1 MKDKVRVAGGQGF
14 WGDLLTAPIDQVRKG
29 PIDYLMLDY
38 LAEVTMSILQKQ
50 MNRDP
55 KAGYARDFVSLMQE
69 ILPDCVEK
77 NIKVLSNAGGVNVTG
92 CAEGIANVA
101 RELGLQG
108 KVKIGVITGDDV
120 LDRLDEFIANGVAIN
135 SMDDG
140 TPLAAIR
147 DKVQS
152 ANVYLGAEALV
163 EALAKGANVIV
174 GGRLTDTG
182 LTLAPLMHEFG
193 WSFEDWDKVSAGT
206 IAGHIIE
213 CGAQSSGGN
222 CQYEWQTIPD
232 MVNIGFPIIEASP
245 NGEFVVTKH
254 EGTGG
259 RVNIQSVKEQLLY
272 EMGDPHE
279 YITPD
284 VVADFA
290 SIQLEAAGENR
301 VRVFGITGHPKTD
314 FYKVSIAYTGGWKA
328 VGTLVYSWP
337 DAFEKAQAA
346 DKILR
351 ERLKNLGLEFEV
363 ILTEYVGVN
372 ATHGHLA
379 WNADTFVRN
388 GRNAATND
396 NEYTAQDTHLS
407 DEASLTADKSV
418 RVPSDIPEVQFRI
431 GVRGQNKADV
441 ERFTKEIA
449 PLILT
454 GPPAVTGFAGGRPKV
469 EEIMAYFPAL
479 IPKSLIE
486 TKVDIVEA

>member
-1 MKDKVRVAGGQGF
+1 MKHKLMKDKIRVASGQGF
-14 WGDLLTAPIDQVRKG
+14 WGDMLSAPVDQVRRG

-38 LAEVTMSILQKQ
+38 LAEVTMSIVQKQ
-50 MNRDP
+50 RQRDP
-55 KAGYARDFVSLMQE
+55 NAGYARDFVSLMRE

-77 NIKVLSNAGGVNVTG
+77 GIKVMSNAGGVNVPG
-92 CAEGIANVA
+92 CAEAIRQTAVD
-101 RELGLQG
+101 LGLGG
-108 KVKIGVITGDDV
+108 KVKIGVVTGDDI
-120 LDRLDEFIANGVAIN
+120 LPRLDEFIANGVDLTN
-135 SMDDG
+135 MDTG
-140 TPLAAIR
+140 EPLSAIR

-152 ANVYLGAEALV
+152 ANVYLGAAPLA
-163 EALAKGANVIV
+163 EALAKGAQIVV

-193 WSFEDWDKVSAGT
+193 WTFNDWDRLSAGT

-222 CQYEWQTIPD
+222 CQFDWQNIPNLGD
-232 MVNIGFPIIEASP
+232 VGFPIVEASP
-245 NGEFVVTKH
+245 DGSFVITKH
-254 EGTGG
+254 DGTGG
-259 RVNIQSVKEQLLY
+259 RVNVQSVKEQLLY
-272 EMGDPHE
+272 EMGDPHA

-284 VVADFA
+284 VVADFTTI
-290 SIQLEAAGENR
+290 SLAADGPDR
-301 VRVFGITGHPKTD
+301 VRVFGIKGHQNTE
-314 FYKVSIAYTGGWKA
+314 FYKVSIAYSAGWKA

-337 DAFEKAQAA
+337 DAYLKAQAA

-351 ERLKNLGLEFEV
+351 ERIERLGLSFEL

-379 WNADTFVRN
+379 
-388 GRNAATND
+388 GPPAA
-396 NEYTAQDTHLS
+396 
-407 DEASLTADKSV
+407 
-418 RVPSDIPEVQFRI
+418 DIPEVQLRV

-479 IPKSLIE
+479 IPKDLIE
-486 TKVDIVEA
+486 TKVEIVEA

>member
-50 MNRDP
+50 RNRDP
-55 KAGYARDFVSLMQE
+55 EAGYARDFVSLMHE

-77 NIKVLSNAGGVNVTG
+77 NIKVLSNAGGVNVNG
-92 CAEGIANVA
+92 CASAIADAA
-101 RELGLQG
+101 RERGLQG
-108 KVKIGVITGDDV
+108 KVKIGVVTGDDV
-120 LDRLDEFIANGVAIN
+120 LDRLDTWLADGVEIN

-140 TPLAAIR
+140 TPLTAIR

-152 ANVYLGAEALV
+152 ANVYLGAAPLV
-163 EALAKGANVIV
+163 EALDNGANIIV

-193 WSFEDWDKVSAGT
+193 WSFGDWDKVSAGT

-213 CGAQSSGGN
+213 CGAQCSGGN
-222 CQYEWQTIPD
+222 CQYDWQNIPD
-232 MVNIGFPIIEASP
+232 MANIGFPIVEASP
-245 NGEFVVTKH
+245 DGTFLVTKH

-259 RVNIQSVKEQLLY
+259 RVNVQSVTEQLLY
-272 EMGDPHE
+272 EMGDPKA

-284 VVADFA
+284 VVADFS
-290 SIQLEAAGENR
+290 SINLEAAGENR
-301 VRVFGITGHPKTD
+301 VRVFGITGNPKTD
-314 FYKVSIAYTGGWKA
+314 FYKVSIAYSDGWKS
-328 VGTLVYSWP
+328 VGTLVYAWP
-337 DAFEKAQAA
+337 DALEKAQAA
-346 DKILR
+346 DRILR
-351 ERLKNLGLEFEV
+351 ERLDRLGLEFDL
-363 ILTEYVGVN
+363 ILTEYVGVS
-372 ATHGHLA
+372 AAHGHLA
-379 WNADTFVRN
+379 LQSSPPYEGGVGPDERERV
-388 GRNAATND
+388 GRRGG
-396 NEYTAQDTHLS
+396 
-407 DEASLTADKSV
+407 SL
-418 RVPSDIPEVQFRI
+418 SDIPEVQLRI
-431 GVRGQNKADV
+431 AVRGHDKDAV
-441 ERFTKEIA
+441 TRFTKEIA

>member
-1 MKDKVRVAGGQGF
+1 MKQEVRVAGGQGF
-14 WGDLLTAPIDQVRKG
+14 WGDLLTAPIDQVRNG

-50 MNRDP
+50 RARDP
-55 KAGYARDFVSLMQE
+55 QAGYARDFVSLMSE

-77 NIKVLSNAGGVNVTG
+77 NIKVLSNAGGVNVGG
-92 CAEGIANVA
+92 CAEAIRGAA
-101 RELGLQG
+101 AKLGLSG
-108 KVKIGVITGDDV
+108 KVKIGVVTGDDV
-120 LDRLDEFIANGVAIN
+120 LEKLDSWLDDGVEIN
-135 SMDDG
+135 SMDTG
-140 TPLAAIR
+140 EPLAAIR

-152 ANVYLGAEALV
+152 ANVYLGAAPLVGALG
-163 EALAKGANVIV
+163 KGANIIV

-193 WSFEDWDKVSAGT
+193 WSFDDWDKVSAGT

-222 CQYEWQTIPD
+222 CQYDWPNIPD
-232 MVNIGFPIIEASP
+232 MANIGFPIVEASP
-245 NGEFVVTKH
+245 DGGFIVTKH

-259 RVNIQSVKEQLLY
+259 RVSVQSVTEQLLY

-290 SIQLEAAGENR
+290 SIQLGEDGENR
-301 VRVFGITGHPKTD
+301 VKVFGIIGHPKTD
-314 FYKVSIAYTGGWKA
+314 SYKVSIAYSDGWKS

-337 DAFEKAQAA
+337 DAYEKAKAA
-346 DKILR
+346 DRILR
-351 ERLKNLGLEFEV
+351 ERLDRLGLKFDV
-363 ILTEYVGVN
+363 ILTEFVGVN

-379 WNADTFVRN
+379 
-388 GRNAATND
+388 G
-396 NEYTAQDTHLS
+396 
-407 DEASLTADKSV
+407 
-418 RVPSDIPEVQFRI
+418 VPSSDIPEVQFRI
-431 GVRGQNKADV
+431 GVRGHSRTHV

-454 GPPAVTGFAGGRPKV
+454 GPPGVTGFAGGRPKV

-479 IPKSLIE
+479 IPKSLVD
-486 TKVDIVEA
+486 TKVEIVQA

>member
-1 MKDKVRVAGGQGF
+1 MKETIRVAGGQGF
-14 WGDLLTAPIDQVRKG
+14 WGDMLTAPVDQVRKG
-29 PIDYLMLDY
+29 SIDYLMLDY

-50 MNRDP
+50 RSRDP
-55 KAGYARDFVSLMQE
+55 EAGYARDFVSLMRE

-77 NIKVLSNAGGVNVTG
+77 NIKVLSNAGGVNVIG
-92 CAEGIANVA
+92 CAEAIRDVA
-101 RELGLQG
+101 RELGLAG
-108 KVKIGVITGDDV
+108 KVKIGVVTGDDV
-120 LDRLDEFIANGVAIN
+120 LDKLDAWIAKGIAID
-135 SMDDG
+135 SMDTG
-140 TPLAAIR
+140 EPLAAIR

-152 ANVYLGAEALV
+152 ANVYLGAAPLV
-163 EALAKGANVIV
+163 EALGKGANIIV

-193 WSFEDWDKVSAGT
+193 WAFDDWDRISAGT

-222 CQYEWQTIPD
+222 CQYDWQSIPD
-232 MVNIGFPIIEASP
+232 MANIGFPIVEASP
-245 NGEFVVTKH
+245 NGEFIVTKH

-259 RVNIQSVKEQLLY
+259 RVNVQSVKEQLLY

-290 SIQLEAAGENR
+290 TIQVEDAGENR
-301 VRVFGITGHPKTD
+301 VRVFGIGGHPKTD
-314 FYKVSIAYTGGWKA
+314 FYKVSIAYSDGYKA
-328 VGTLVYSWP
+328 VGTLVYAWP
-337 DAFEKAQAA
+337 DACEKAKAA

-351 ERLKNLGLEFEV
+351 ERLDNLGLNFDL
-363 ILTEYVGVN
+363 ILTEFVGVN

-379 WNADTFVRN
+379 VST
-388 GRNAATND
+388 GSG
-396 NEYTAQDTHLS
+396 S
-407 DEASLTADKSV
+407 DRDL
-418 RVPSDIPEVQFRI
+418 SDIPEVQLRI

-441 ERFTKEIA
+441 ERFTKELA

-479 IPKSLIE
+479 IPKTLIE
-486 TKVDIVEA
+486 TTVEIVEA

>member
-1 MKDKVRVAGGQGF
+1 MKQTVRVAGGQGF
-14 WGDLLTAPIDQVRKG
+14 WGDLLTAPVDQVRKG

-55 KAGYARDFVSLMQE
+55 QAGYARDFVELIRE

-92 CAEGIANVA
+92 CAEAIATVA

-108 KVKIGVITGDDV
+108 KVKIGVVTGDDV
-120 LDRLDEFIANGVAIN
+120 LDRLDSFLEQGVEIN

-163 EALAKGANVIV
+163 EALGKGANVIV

-193 WSFEDWDKVSAGT
+193 WSFNDWDKVSAGT

-222 CQYEWQTIPD
+222 CQYDWQNIPD
-232 MVNIGFPIIEASP
+232 MANIGFPIVEASP
-245 NGEFVVTKH
+245 NGEFIVTKH

-290 SIQLEAAGENR
+290 SINLEPAGDNR

-314 FYKVSIAYTGGWKA
+314 FYKVSIAYTGGYKA

-337 DAFEKAQAA
+337 EAYEKAQAA

-351 ERLKNLGLEFEV
+351 TRLENLGLNFDV

-379 WNADTFVRN
+379 TVGVEGGNPT
-388 GRNAATND
+388 GR
-396 NEYTAQDTHLS
+396 EGAQDY
-407 DEASLTADKSV
+407 
-418 RVPSDIPEVQFRI
+418 PEVQLRI

-454 GPPAVTGFAGGRPKV
+454 GPPSVTGFAGGRPKV

-479 IPKSLIE
+479 IPKSLI
-486 TKVDIVEA
+486 TPKVEIIEA